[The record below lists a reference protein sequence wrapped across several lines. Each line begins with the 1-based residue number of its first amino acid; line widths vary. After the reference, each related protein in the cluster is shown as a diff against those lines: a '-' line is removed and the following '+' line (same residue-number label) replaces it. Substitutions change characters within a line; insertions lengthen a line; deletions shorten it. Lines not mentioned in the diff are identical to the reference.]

1 MRQHLDQLWRQ
12 VYPDG
17 TPCPTVRPGDIR
29 SRVNAALDAAP
40 SERRQPMRHKTRFAA
55 ILTAAAVALGSTALA
70 VTVQW
75 DVLDAFF
82 RGDTSPAETLVDR
95 QAPSANDENY
105 TFTVESSVSDGDTAY
120 LVVRVD
126 ALTEDAAV
134 QLYSKYFLNMDTF
147 SVYPVADPEEP
158 IPEDLGVDEQT
169 GCNIPARNAMSMG
182 IREIKQAATQTSRT
196 WQLDVSLDSN
206 EAANYLHAR
215 LCYMNRACTIALP
228 LSPAESV
235 TLDIGASGPGSP
247 TSENTQ
253 GGTITLES
261 VTLSPFTCQIAA
273 RHEDGNKE
281 VDPLIFFLLEDGT
294 LRTSGQLLFHSK
306 TSYHSDGTADYSY
319 QFQEVLDL
327 SQLSAVVFDGT
338 AYPLDGGA
346 AYGVEVDPRLYP
358 FQLPLMDRLSEDSG
372 LALPL
377 EALYEALGASYT
389 WDGEAQTA
397 VCSYR
402 GVTLELT
409 VGSRTALVN
418 GVPVALEDA
427 PTLQNGILAVG
438 NDISDFLGLN
448 TFVVYNTEED
458 GFLDYLCWIVIP

>member
-1 MRQHLDQLWRQ
+1 MNDEALIRRLAAGSRTALNQAVDRF
-12 VYPDG
+12 
-17 TPCPTVRPGDIR
+17 TPYV
-29 SRVNAALDAAP
+29 S
-40 SERRQPMRHKTRFAA
+40 
-55 ILTAAAVALGSTALA
+55 AVA
-70 VTVQW
+70 W
-75 DVLDAFF
+75 RVL
-82 RGDTSPAETLVDR
+82 
-95 QAPSANDENY
+95 APSAATREDLEEVVADVFLALWSHAMDIDPGQVRTWLRAVAKNKAVDRLRTLSPTLPLCENAADRSPGPEEE
-105 TFTVESSVSDGDTAY
+105 TLLRERAAR
-120 LVVRVD
+120 L
-126 ALTEDAAV
+126 LAAV
-134 QLYSKYFLNMDTF
+134 EAL
-147 SVYPVADPEEP
+147 EEP

-182 IREIKQAATQTSRT
+182 VREIKQAATQTSRT

-427 PTLQNGILAVG
+427 PALQNGILAVG